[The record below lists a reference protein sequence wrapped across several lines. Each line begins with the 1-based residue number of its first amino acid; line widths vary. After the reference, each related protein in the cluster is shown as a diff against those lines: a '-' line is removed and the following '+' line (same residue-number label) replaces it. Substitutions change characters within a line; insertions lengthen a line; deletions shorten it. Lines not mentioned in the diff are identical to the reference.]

1 MFMQEATEQPK
12 KADARS
18 GRLRPDRVAVVSAV
32 SRGGSQALPMSCKS
46 LSGSLTSF
54 VDGLKGTTMTDAP
67 MPVTGF
73 SMDIAM
79 SEDGQTMVA
88 LLTLET
94 GELAFEFAI
103 NEEGAEVMVENLQQ
117 FLGMCSGTAQ

>member
-1 MFMQEATEQPK
+1 
-12 KADARS
+12 
-18 GRLRPDRVAVVSAV
+18 
-32 SRGGSQALPMSCKS
+32 MSD
-46 LSGSLTSF
+46 T
-54 VDGLKGTTMTDAP
+54 P

-73 SMDIAM
+73 SMDVTM

-103 NEEGAEVMVENLQQ
+103 NDEGAQAMIEYLQQ
-117 FLGMCSGTAQ
+117 FVDLVRSNGRRNN